1 MTWIKISDAE
11 GGIYA
16 ETPDPDP
23 RQIKSIADI
32 ETEIATLEAERY
44 EGNDARILAW
54 VKEHWYSL
62 EIGQRDSQIQGEIE
76 RLRWLIEERKK
87 CQ

>member
-1 MTWIKISDAE
+1 MTWIKISDDN

-16 ETPDPDP
+16 EMPDPDP

-32 ETEIATLEAERY
+32 EAEIATLEAERY
-44 EGNDARILAW
+44 EGNNARILAW

-62 EIGQRDSQIQGEIE
+62 EIGQRDSQIQCEIE
-76 RLRWLIEERKK
+76 QLKWLIEELKK